1 MFEPKG
7 LAFVVVLNAKVL
19 AFVVVGAPKAGVAP
33 VGFPKRLLPVF
44 PNTLFVWPNP
54 VNEIII
60 VYKK

>member
-19 AFVVVGAPKAGVAP
+19 GFVVVGAPKAGVAP

-54 VNEIII
+54 VN
-60 VYKK
+60 